1 MAPSPAFF
9 TEDAAGVS
17 GFAGGGES
25 PVIGAAAGDGGVVV
39 AGALYT
45 GFELKS
51 GIALLTGGDEIAAMP
66 CSCTA
71 PAAWKGGPLAGMPAL
86 RIACLRRGRW
96 FVGKAGLGRCSVAAQ
111 C

>member
-1 MAPSPAFF
+1 
-9 TEDAAGVS
+9 VS

-51 GIALLTGGDEIAAMP
+51 GVALLTGSDQIAAMP
-66 CSCTA
+66 CS
-71 PAAWKGGPLAGMPAL
+71 
-86 RIACLRRGRW
+86 
-96 FVGKAGLGRCSVAAQ
+96 
-111 C
+111 